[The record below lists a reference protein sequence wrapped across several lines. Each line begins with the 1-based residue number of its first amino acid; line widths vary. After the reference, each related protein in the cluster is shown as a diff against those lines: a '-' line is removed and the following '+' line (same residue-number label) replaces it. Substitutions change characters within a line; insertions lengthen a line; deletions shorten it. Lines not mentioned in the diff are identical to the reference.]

1 MVGII
6 ISCLFIVLAI
16 VIFLYNFL
24 SGTKYDRIVKK
35 QKKTELKNADKSE
48 KSSEKMENSELK
60 PVKDNK
66 QKNDSKQIINQEK
79 NDAQNDLQDKESKID
94 IDKLKQEIVEDTMK
108 QISPIIDEKISN
120 NKQKKNSN
128 NIGEEIKNLS
138 PKMKAIVFT
147 DVLKPKY

>member
-66 QKNDSKQIINQEK
+66 QKGDSKQIINQEK

-138 PKMKAIVFT
+138 PKMKAIAFT
-147 DVLKPKY
+147 DILKPKY